1 VSWGVRSSGPPVDSP
16 TGAAEAGR
24 PATGGHDEDFDGAIH
39 PQETLQSQLSGSPD
53 GPAGDQQPGP
63 AERETPPPITDP
75 VALLRDLET
84 SGQFH
89 RDTGFGR
96 LFHPGSISFRENRP
110 NDSLHI
116 VVHNDRIAAHVDRV
130 SPLGTRA
137 GGSIRYSLRRAAVH
151 NLVGMAQD
159 AVQLLRGRQGDHR
172 SELDCEWLWE
182 PGRGVP
188 DAADL
193 LDPGG
198 SAWSVHFEARVAGS
212 LDVARLRG
220 ALAEA
225 LSSHP
230 MECDPLRVV
239 ECSDDT
245 GLDRI
250 RNELQR
256 EPMSM
261 TEWPPLRA
269 RLVRHPDGDILM
281 LNLNHAVSDGFSG
294 LRVLNAIAAAY
305 AGDVG
310 RDPPLDFPTVRD
322 LPVRPASAPVSTLH
336 GRYRD
341 LVERLRDQ
349 LARPARLAPMDAGED
364 PGYGFHLVKL
374 SQDDTRLVASAD
386 RPGTSRNILMAGLHL
401 AIGEWNLAHG
411 TPGRRIGVLVPVNL
425 RPQEWRHERVGNFS
439 VTARVSTS
447 RRHRAGPAAALK
459 AITTQ
464 TTRNKRFRSGVALL
478 EALDRTRLLPLW
490 AKQSQVVLQPLTGN
504 RLVDTA
510 MLANL
515 GWLDDPPSF
524 GADAGET
531 LDVWFSIPAR
541 VPRCLCIGAVTVSRQ
556 LHLVIRYPHRLFSPE
571 AASRFGDCYLGQ
583 IRLVAENRT

>member
-1 VSWGVRSSGPPVDSP
+1 VSSDVRPSDPVVGPISGATSENRPTTDERREDS
-16 TGAAEAGR
+16 TDEEA
-24 PATGGHDEDFDGAIH
+24 
-39 PQETLQSQLSGSPD
+39 PQTLQSRLADSPD
-53 GPAGDQQPGP
+53 GPAGDQRPGSVDESD
-63 AERETPPPITDP
+63 APPITDP
-75 VALLRDLET
+75 VALFRRLET
-84 SGQFH
+84 SGRFH
-89 RDTGFGR
+89 RDTGFGSV
-96 LFHPGSISFRENRP
+96 FHPGSISFRENRP
-110 NDSLHI
+110 DDSLHI
-116 VVHNDRIAAHVDRV
+116 VVHHDRIAAHVDSV
-130 SPLGTRA
+130 SPLGVRSEGTA
-137 GGSIRYSLRRAAVH
+137 RYSVRRAAVH

-182 PGRGVP
+182 PERGVP
-188 DAADL
+188 DPGDL
-193 LDPGG
+193 LDPRA
-198 SAWSVHFEARVAGS
+198 SAWSVHLEARVAGE
-212 LDVARLRG
+212 LELQRLRA

-230 MECDPLRVV
+230 MEYDPLRAV
-239 ECSDDT
+239 ECSDDI

-256 EPMSM
+256 EPMTT

-281 LNLNHAVSDGFSG
+281 LNLNHAVSDGFSA
-294 LRVLNAIAAAY
+294 LRVLNSIAAAY
-305 AGDVG
+305 AGDTD

-336 GRYRD
+336 GRYRV

-349 LARPARLAPMDAGED
+349 LARPARLAPVDAGDE

-374 SQDDTRLVASAD
+374 SVDDTRLVVNAD
-386 RPGTSRNILMAGLHL
+386 HPGTSRNVLLAGLHL
-401 AIGEWNLAHG
+401 AIGEWNLVHG

-447 RRHRAGPAAALK
+447 RRHRSGPAAALK

-464 TTRNKRFRSGVALL
+464 TTRNKRSRTGVALL

-490 AKQSQVVLQPLTGN
+490 AKQSQVVIQPLTGN
-504 RLVDTA
+504 REVDTA

-531 LDVWFSIPAR
+531 LDVWFSVPAR
-541 VPRCLCIGAVTVSRQ
+541 VPKCLCIGAVTVSGQ
-556 LHLVIRYPHRLFSPE
+556 LHVVIRYPHRLFSPD
-571 AASRFGDCYLGQ
+571 AASRFGDCYLAQ
-583 IRLVAENRT
+583 IRTVAESRS